1 VQGQHRYERLERDA
15 EPVTGGHHYE
25 DLRRTQQSLDPVQ
38 KAEAPNRHAPAQSRS
53 YEPKF
58 DDSREAYEARHAALS
73 EIVKERVESGKINAS
88 EASRA
93 MFSFEADG
101 SLKYRNEVIAR
112 MWKHRDLQ
120 EIREIAAEVRGLEQ
134 AGLHRD
140 HEMER

>member
-1 VQGQHRYERLERDA
+1 M
-15 EPVTGGHHYE
+15 
-25 DLRRTQQSLDPVQ
+25 
-38 KAEAPNRHAPAQSRS
+38 
-53 YEPKF
+53 
-58 DDSREAYEARHAALS
+58 
-73 EIVKERVESGKINAS
+73 KERVESGKINAS
-88 EASRA
+88 EASQA

-134 AGLHRD
+134 AGRYRD

>member
-1 VQGQHRYERLERDA
+1 VQGQHRYERLDRDA

-25 DLRRTQQSLDPVQ
+25 DLRRTQQSLDPVP
-38 KAEAPNRHAPAQSRS
+38 KVDAPNRNAPAQSRLH
-53 YEPKF
+53 EPKF
-58 DDSREAYEARHAALS
+58 DNSHEAHEARHAALS

-120 EIREIAAEVRGLEQ
+120 EIREIAAEVRGWEQ
-134 AGLHRD
+134 AERHRD